1 MEEPD
6 PSTLSRLT
14 NGQIA
19 GGIAAVL
26 ILGIFILF
34 PTIRHH
40 MNHVITDDAY
50 VSGNLVTV
58 ASMVSARIERMP
70 AGTGDTVQ
78 AGDPLVILNDGPF
91 QAALTKSRA
100 AASSARSKL
109 AETEIILEREKHR
122 AGPVADQYEAEW
134 TATKAHVNAALADR
148 EHALSNLKRAELLL
162 QSGLI
167 AESELEAT
175 RMTAQRRKA
184 ELEEA
189 RERVNK
195 AAAGVRMEDNLHP
208 VRIQHQKV
216 ATARA
221 ELALAE
227 AEVDRAEIEARET
240 RAISPV
246 RGIVAKT
253 TVNTGELVDEGQ
265 TLAFVHDLDTLWV
278 VANIEETQI
287 AQVKIGQPVQITI
300 DAWPDSVLQGIVRK
314 IGSVTGSQFAIIPR
328 ESLGGNFV
336 KTVQRVP
343 VRISVQDPGQMLQ
356 LGLSAIVAIDI
367 R

>member
-6 PSTLSRLT
+6 PTTLSRLT
-14 NGQIA
+14 NGQIV
-19 GGIAAVL
+19 GGISGIL
-26 ILGIFILF
+26 ILVALILI

-40 MNHVITDDAY
+40 LNHVITDDAY

-58 ASMVSARIERMP
+58 SSMIAGRIESM
-70 AGTGDTVQ
+70 AVSTGDTVQ
-78 AGDPLVILNDGPF
+78 GGDPLVILNDGPF
-91 QAALTKSRA
+91 QAALGKSRA

-109 AETEIILEREKHR
+109 AEAEIILEREKHR

-134 TATKAHVNAALADR
+134 TATKAHVNAAHADR
-148 EHALSNLKRAELLL
+148 EHALNNLRRSEMLLK
-162 QSGLI
+162 SGLI
-167 AESELEAT
+167 AESELEAA
-175 RMTAQRRKA
+175 RMTAQRREA

-216 ATARA
+216 ETARA

-227 AEVDRAEIEARET
+227 AEVERAEIEARET
-240 RAISPV
+240 RATSPV

-287 AQVKIGQPVQITI
+287 ALVKIGQPVEITI
-300 DAWPDSVLQGIVRK
+300 DAWPDTVLHGTVQK

-343 VRISVQDPGQMLQ
+343 VRISVQDPGKMLQ
-356 LGLSAIVAIDI
+356 LGLSAVVAIDI